1 MRRQLE
7 DHVGGTLG
15 RLPIGEDVVA
25 EVERQIV
32 DERLNML
39 GSVAVDASASIV
51 AREHVALRGQQ
62 SDAETQLLPA
72 GSSARN
78 EGEPGSTRVAAPL
91 ISPGS

>member
-1 MRRQLE
+1 MRRQFE
-7 DHVGGTLG
+7 DHVVGTLG

-62 SDAETQLLPA
+62 SD
-72 GSSARN
+72 
-78 EGEPGSTRVAAPL
+78 GESQV
-91 ISPGS
+91 